1 MRPADGPQAAGLAK
15 GDGHVGQVQAWHD
28 RPAKMVTVRKDEGAA
43 TTSAELR
50 THNLAR
56 LLRAI
61 HDGGGQLTRAEL
73 TRQLNLARGTATVL
87 VRDLAGRYLIEEL
100 TSPVDASAQR
110 ARGRPTGVP
119 SAHPRGPVALAVD
132 LRDDSFTLA
141 AFELTGRST
150 VLDRQERD
158 AGSGTGMLNDVAERL
173 KVRRRQFGGRV
184 VGVGIAVPSPVSGS
198 TMVQPTLPEWQ
209 DVDVVAVFG
218 PAGPQPA
225 AAPQPARHGESAPDL
240 AAATCPVLTGNDA
253 TLAGLAEARRGVLRG
268 ISVALHLHLATGIGG
283 VLLTGGQPST
293 GAHGSAGE
301 FGHMPLTGGDERCRC
316 GAIGCW
322 ELDSGARGLLRA
334 AGRLEQLE
342 QGDRVLEA
350 EQVIAA
356 ASTDPSCGRAL
367 THVAEALGRGIGALV
382 NAQDPAAVG
391 LSGLAARIFDADPA
405 AVRFGYL
412 STLMRFRRA
421 DPPALLP
428 STLGDL
434 GALTGASELVFDAFL
449 TPRGLGA
456 WRAPAQKTA

>member
-1 MRPADGPQAAGLAK
+1 MPPAAGPSPVPPGTPAK
-15 GDGHVGQVQAWHD
+15 GDGEMDQDLPWHD
-28 RPAKMVTVRKDEGAA
+28 RPARMGTVRKDDGAA

-73 TRQLNLARGTATVL
+73 TRQLSLARGTATVL
-87 VRDLAGRYLIEEL
+87 VRDLAGRHLIEEL

-119 SAHPRGPVALAVD
+119 SAHAHGPVALAVD

-150 VLDRQERD
+150 VLDRQERE

-209 DVDVVAVFG
+209 DVDVAQ
-218 PAGPQPA
+218 ALH
-225 AAPQPARHGESAPDL
+225 RRL
-240 AAATCPVLTGNDA
+240 AAACPVLIGNDA

-268 ISVALHLHLATGIGG
+268 VSVALHLHVATGIGG
-283 VLLTGGQPST
+283 VLLAGGQPAT

-301 FGHMPLTGGDERCRC
+301 FGHMPLTGGDEPCRC

-322 ELDSGARGLLRA
+322 ELDAGARGLLRA

-350 EQVIAA
+350 EEVIAA
-356 ASTDPSCGRAL
+356 AGTDPRCGRAL

-391 LSGLAARIFDADPA
+391 LSGLAARVYDADPA

-412 STLMRFRRA
+412 CTLMRYRRA

-456 WRAPAQKTA
+456 WPSPEQKTA